1 VLVGTATVAE
11 EAFRAGPFV
20 MALLGSMALQA
31 GTNLVNDY
39 YDHTQGIDTASSLGP
54 SGVIQRGLLS
64 PGAVLL
70 GGLVCFAIG
79 AALGITLAVIVGWQI
94 LPLGIASVIA
104 GYAYTAPPLKL
115 AYRGLGELT
124 TFVFMGPVIVMGAAY
139 VQIEAW
145 SSHAFLASLPIGLLV
160 ASILHANN
168 LRDID
173 DDRAHGKH
181 TLATMLGRPLA
192 DYEQTALV
200 VGAYAVAIAL
210 IAVDEAP
217 VPALLVLASF
227 PAAVSMLR
235 TLARSRQPRELN
247 RVLMASV
254 GVHLLFGLLWALGYA
269 IEAWR

>member
-1 VLVGTATVAE
+1 
-11 EAFRAGPFV
+11 
-20 MALLGSMALQA
+20 LQA

-39 YDHTQGIDTASSLGP
+39 YDHIQGIDTASSLGP

-64 PGAVLL
+64 PRAVLT

-79 AALGITLAVIVGWQI
+79 AALGIGLTLIAGWQI
-94 LPLGIASVIA
+94 LPLGVASVLA
-104 GYAYTAPPLKL
+104 GYVYTAPPLKL

-124 TFVFMGPVIVMGAAY
+124 TFVFMGPVIVMGSAF

-145 SSHAFLASLPIGLLV
+145 TWHAFLASLPIGLLV

-168 LRDID
+168 IRDIED
-173 DDRAHGKH
+173 DLAHGKH
-181 TLATMLGRPLA
+181 TLATMLGRPGA
-192 DYEQTALV
+192 DLEHVALVGGAYLTALV
-200 VGAYAVAIAL
+200 LIATGEAPLPAL
-210 IAVDEAP
+210 IVF
-217 VPALLVLASF
+217 LSL
-227 PAAVSMLR
+227 PAALSMLR